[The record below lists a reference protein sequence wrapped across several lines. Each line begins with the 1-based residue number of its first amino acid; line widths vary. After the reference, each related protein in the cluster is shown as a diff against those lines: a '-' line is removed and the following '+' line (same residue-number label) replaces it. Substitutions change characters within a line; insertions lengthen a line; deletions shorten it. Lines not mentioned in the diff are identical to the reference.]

1 MRILTAGESHGEYIT
16 TILEGFPKGVS
27 IDEKFINQELK
38 KRMSGFGRGKRMSI
52 ESDKVSITSGL
63 RNKITLGSPI
73 AMLVKNKDNKI
84 FTQKK
89 DNLPILS
96 VPRPSHAD
104 LAGAMKY
111 QETDIRNILER
122 SSARETV
129 ARVCVGAVCKQF
141 LLNFG
146 IKIASFTL
154 DIGGVSS
161 DQCPKDISDI
171 ISKTKNSKL
180 NCIDKNKEKLM
191 TKEIESAAVTGDTL
205 GGIIELW
212 IDKAPPGLGS
222 CMQFDKRLDAMLT
235 SYLMGIPAVKGV
247 EVGLGFDYAR
257 SKGSVSHDAIYY
269 KEGKGF
275 IRKTNNSGGIE
286 GGISTGSPIVLKLAM
301 KPIATLGKPL
311 DSVNMLNKKATK
323 APVVRSD
330 ICAIVACAF
339 IAESMSA
346 IAITESFLEKFG
358 SDTLSEISSNYNSY
372 LKTLKSFSKKS

>member
-1 MRILTAGESHGEYIT
+1 MRVLTAGESHGEYIT

-27 IDEKFINQELK
+27 IDEKFINQELR

-52 ESDKVSITSGL
+52 ESDKVNIVSGL

-89 DNLPILS
+89 DSLPILS

-129 ARVCVGAVCKQF
+129 ARVCAGAICKQF

-146 IKIASFTL
+146 IKVASFTL
-154 DIGGVSS
+154 GVGGVSS
-161 DQCPKDISDI
+161 DKCPKNINDI
-171 ISKTKNSKL
+171 INQTKISKL
-180 NCIDKNKEKLM
+180 NCIDKSKEKLM
-191 TKEIESAAVTGDTL
+191 TKEIESAAVAGDTL
-205 GGIIELW
+205 GGVIELW
-212 IDKAPPGLGS
+212 IDGVLPGLGS
-222 CMQFDKRLDAMLT
+222 CMQYDKRLDAKLA
-235 SYLMGIPAVKGV
+235 SCLMGIPAVKGV

-257 SKGSVSHDAIYY
+257 VKGSDSHDPIYY

-286 GGISTGSPIVLKLAM
+286 GGMSTGSPIVLKLAM
-301 KPIATLGKPL
+301 KPIATLAKPL
-311 DSVNMLNKKATK
+311 DSVNILNKKAAK

-358 SDTLSEISSNYNSY
+358 SDTLREISSNYSNY

>member
-16 TILEGFPKGVS
+16 AILEGFPKGVS

-38 KRMSGFGRGKRMSI
+38 KRMSGFGRGKRMAI
-52 ESDKVSITSGL
+52 ESDKVKITSGL

-89 DNLPILS
+89 DSLPILS

-129 ARVCVGAVCKQF
+129 ARVCIGAVCKQF
-141 LLNFG
+141 LSNFG

-154 DIGGVSS
+154 GVGGVSS
-161 DQCPKDISDI
+161 DNGPRDISDI

-212 IDKAPPGLGS
+212 IDKVAPGLGS
-222 CMQFDKRLDAMLT
+222 CMQFDKRLDAKLA
-235 SYLMGIPAVKGV
+235 SYLISIPAVKGV

-257 SKGSVSHDAIYY
+257 AKGSASHDAIYY

-311 DSVNMLNKKATK
+311 DSVDILNKKATK
-323 APVVRSD
+323 APIVRSD

-346 IAITESFLEKFG
+346 IAITESFLDKFG
-358 SDTLSEISSNYNSY
+358 SDTLSEIISSYNSY
-372 LKTLKSFSKKS
+372 LKDLKSFSKKS